1 MPTAASF
8 WDNLA
13 EKYAAQPIANPEAYE
28 ETLARTRALL
38 KPSDNVLEVGAG
50 TGTTA
55 LKLAGDVARITSSDI
70 SANMMDIAKAKAAD
84 EGVHNVRFVQA
95 TPMDA
100 ALEEDAPY
108 DAALAF
114 NLLHLVEDVPA
125 AVRHLHALLKPGG
138 LFISKTPCIGQSF
151 SIWPLVVPIM
161 RAIGKAPYVRFLKVS
176 ELEDEF
182 RAAGFEIIEAE
193 AIPRGKPNHFVVA
206 RKV

>member
-1 MPTAASF
+1 MPAAETF
-8 WDNLA
+8 WDNIA
-13 EKYAAQPIANPEAYE
+13 EKYAASPIKNVEAYE
-28 ETLARTRALL
+28 ETLARVRAHL
-38 KPSDNVLEVGAG
+38 KPEDNVLEVGAG

-55 LKLAGDVARITSSDI
+55 LKLAGDVARITSSDL
-70 SANMMDIAKAKAAD
+70 SGKMMEIARAKAAD
-84 EGVHNVRFVQA
+84 EGVHNLRFVQA

-114 NLLHLVEDVPA
+114 NLLHLVEDVPGA
-125 AVRHLHALLKPGG
+125 LRHLHALLKPGG
-138 LFISKTPCIGQSF
+138 LFISKTPCMGQSF

-176 ELEDEF
+176 ELEAEI
-182 RAAGFEIIEAE
+182 RAAGFEIIDATD
-193 AIPRGKPNHFVVA
+193 IPAGKPNHYVVA

>member
-1 MPTAASF
+1 MPTAETF
-8 WDNLA
+8 WDNIA
-13 EKYAAQPIANPEAYE
+13 EKYAASPIKNVDAYE
-28 ETLARTRALL
+28 ETLARVRAHL
-38 KPSDNVLEVGAG
+38 KPEDNVLELGAG

-70 SANMMDIAKAKAAD
+70 SANMMEIARAKAAD

-100 ALEEDAPY
+100 ALDEDAPY

-114 NLLHLVEDVPA
+114 NLLHLVEDVPGA
-125 AVRHLHALLKPGG
+125 LRHLHALLKPGG

-161 RAIGKAPYVRFLKVS
+161 QAIGKAPYVRFLKAS
-176 ELEDEF
+176 ELEADF
-182 RAAGFEIIEAE
+182 RAAGFEIVEAE